1 MDDQELR
8 ELLERLHG
16 EIGQTT
22 SLDDTEKAL
31 LRDLR
36 VDISDLL
43 ERSESD
49 RLLPHPTI
57 VQRLENTIDQ
67 VEATHPALNTL
78 LTKLLEILSNAG
90 I

>member
-8 ELLERLHG
+8 ELLERLHND
-16 EIGQTT
+16 IGQTK
-22 SLDDTEKAL
+22 SLDEAQKTL

-36 VDISDLL
+36 ADIGELL
-43 ERSESD
+43 DRSEGD

-57 VQRLENTIDQ
+57 VQRLETAIDQ
-67 VEATHPALNTL
+67 VEATHPALNAY
-78 LTKLLEILSNAG
+78 LTKLLAILSNAG

>member
-57 VQRLENTIDQ
+57 TQRLEATIDQ

>member
-1 MDDQELR
+1 MDDKGLH
-8 ELLERLHG
+8 ELLEQLHG
-16 EIGQTT
+16 EIGETK
-22 SLDDTEKAL
+22 SLDDKEKAL

-36 VDISDLL
+36 ADIGDLL
-43 ERSESD
+43 DRAEGD

-57 VQRLENTIDQ
+57 VERLEATIDQ

-78 LTKLLEILSNAG
+78 LTKLLAILSNAG

>member
-1 MDDQELR
+1 MDDKELR

-16 EIGQTT
+16 EIGQTQ
-22 SLDDTEKAL
+22 SLDENEKAL

-36 VDISDLL
+36 TDIGDLL
-43 ERSESD
+43 DREEGD
-49 RLLPHPTI
+49 RLAPHPTI
-57 VQRLENTIDQ
+57 TQRLEATIDQ

-78 LTKLLEILSNAG
+78 LTKLLAILSNAG

>member
-16 EIGQTT
+16 EIDQTT
-22 SLDDTEKAL
+22 SLDDNEKAL

-36 VDISDLL
+36 ADIGDLL

-57 VQRLENTIDQ
+57 VQRLESTIDQ